1 MDFNLI
7 LISCMLLSS
16 LSIIITIGHFKSK
29 LQNAMAGM
37 CSGSN
42 KCPKKVF
49 CEDCKYLKFS
59 AINGNLKYFQNNLG
73 VRNYDWVCVKKKEKR
88 KEYKET
94 YMSSKVEEYIYINS
108 PAIKNV
114 LNNCQDFE
122 EATWLDR
129 FKGYFS

>member
-1 MDFNLI
+1 
-7 LISCMLLSS
+7 
-16 LSIIITIGHFKSK
+16 
-29 LQNAMAGM
+29 M
-37 CSGSN
+37 CF
-42 KCPKKVF
+42 KKVF
-49 CEDCKYLKFS
+49 CEDCNYLKFS
-59 AINGNLKYFQNNLG
+59 AINGNLKYFQSNII

-129 FKGYFS
+129 FKGYFSNGI